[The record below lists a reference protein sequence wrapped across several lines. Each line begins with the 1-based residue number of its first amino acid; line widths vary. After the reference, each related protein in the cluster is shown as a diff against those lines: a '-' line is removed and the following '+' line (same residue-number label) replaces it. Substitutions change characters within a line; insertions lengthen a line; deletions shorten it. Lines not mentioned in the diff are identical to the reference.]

1 MRRLLM
7 LAALLVVGIMM
18 LSGCAREKSVP
29 TVNLLSEEAV
39 YTSMMMQLDN
49 TRPERQPDFC
59 GVIKSINGKQVTIT
73 LAEKPVRPKL
83 TPEAKA
89 NMKAQGQQGRG
100 RLPLKLTTQTQNLN
114 LATNARIVSFS
125 KQSGKLKLAPLAIA
139 DLKAGQVI
147 MAWVEGEE
155 TVYLQTFPR
164 WNQNQ

>member
-7 LAALLVVGIMM
+7 LVTLLVAG
-18 LSGCAREKSVP
+18 LLLNGCASEKSVP

-39 YTSMMMQLDN
+39 YTSMMMQMDS
-49 TRPERQPDFC
+49 TRPDRQPDYC

-89 NMKAQGQQGRG
+89 NMRAQGHQGRQ
-100 RLPLKLTTQTQNLN
+100 RPPLKLTAQTQDLN
-114 LATNARIVSFS
+114 LASNTRIVSFS
-125 KQSGKLKLAPLAIA
+125 KKSGKLNLQPLAIA
-139 DLKAGQVI
+139 DLKTGQVI
-147 MAWVEGEE
+147 MAWLEGEE

-164 WNQNQ
+164 WNQNK